1 MTGITDMV
9 VVIKLRNK
17 EGIIG
22 KGREGRKERKRRR
35 MVGGALLHF
44 FNGLDPENGFIFEIG
59 IIWHLAV
66 IESKSYFFHLK

>member
-1 MTGITDMV
+1 MV

-22 KGREGRKERKRRR
+22 KGREGRKEGRKERKRRR

-44 FNGLDPENGFIFEIG
+44 TLF
-59 IIWHLAV
+59 
-66 IESKSYFFHLK
+66 SFFLMVFLYCLNSFF

>member
-22 KGREGRKERKRRR
+22 KGREGRKERKKEKKDGRWRSPSFYIIFF
-35 MVGGALLHF
+35 F
-44 FNGLDPENGFIFEIG
+44 FNGISILFE
-59 IIWHLAV
+59 
-66 IESKSYFFHLK
+66 FFLLINILN

>member
-44 FNGLDPENGFIFEIG
+44 TLF
-59 IIWHLAV
+59 
-66 IESKSYFFHLK
+66 SFFLMVFLYCLNSFF